1 MYRNPETGNYE
12 KKFFFELKYDTFVG
26 KPKSE
31 VTDEFKKDCH
41 VYFEK
46 LEDEVGIVRW
56 NKSNN
61 VPPEDWL
68 TDFRDL
74 GLIDTDTLVKSLVAK
89 DLDTKRHVDEWIESR
104 ERWMKEDPEGFKEAQ
119 REIRLEAMY
128 S

>member
-1 MYRNPETGNYE
+1 MYRNPKTGKYE

-31 VTDEFKKDCH
+31 VTEQFNNDTSIID
-41 VYFEK
+41 
-46 LEDEVGIVRW
+46 GIVRW

-74 GLIDTDTLVKSLVAK
+74 GFIDTDTLEKSLVAK
-89 DLDTKRHVDEWIESR
+89 DLDTKRQVDEWIESR
-104 ERWMKEDPEGFKEAQ
+104 EKWMKEDPEGFARAQ